1 MEERKG
7 YVSHIIFRNVENGY
21 TVFEVVTILDS
32 VDEYHI
38 VKIEDN
44 GLSPYD
50 RIVLDASKVSE
61 NQIIF
66 Q

>member
-1 MEERKG
+1 MG
-7 YVSHIIFRNVENGY
+7 VYNINNGY

-44 GLSPYD
+44 GLSLYD